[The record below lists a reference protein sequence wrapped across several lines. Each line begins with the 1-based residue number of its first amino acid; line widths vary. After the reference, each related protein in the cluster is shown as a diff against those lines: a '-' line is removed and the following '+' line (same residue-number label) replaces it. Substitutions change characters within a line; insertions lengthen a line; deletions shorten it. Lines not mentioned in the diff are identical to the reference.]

1 MQGRK
6 IRHLSTVQRPFALNI
21 TKAYRPTSSS
31 ALNAVAGLLPLH
43 IRIEEEAARQL
54 VKQLKRPVTFD
65 DELFLPEDFEPQ
77 ATHLHIHPSTKGRGV
92 RIKGITT
99 VLEQPSDIT
108 VYTDGSKIDNKVG
121 RAFIALCPPIIIHK
135 WQGVLRDFNSIFQS
149 EAIAMEQTIQYLQQK
164 QIREATIQTDSL
176 SVLHAINNAEHSS
189 PTIASIQQ
197 RLRENNE
204 QSYMLEWTKAHVGDY
219 GNEMADSLAKDA
231 ALGGTSGP
239 VNIPWPISHLKKSL
253 RLHATSKWQEEW
265 DQGETGRRT
274 YYHLSY
280 VDPGRT
286 ISNPQLIRY
295 ITGHGPF
302 PEYFAKRGISETDI
316 CSCGEVGTPEHYVT
330 TCPLTTGLHI
340 PIPQTNRQAF
350 CKFLIKQ
357 RHFIYKL
364 TKVMDKLSALG
375 TDLCQTA

>member
-1 MQGRK
+1 MQSRK

-21 TKAYRPTSSS
+21 TKAYRTTSSS

-65 DELFLPEDFEPQ
+65 DELFLQEDFEPQ

-108 VYTDGSKIDNKVG
+108 VYTDGSKIDNKMG
-121 RAFIALCPPIIIHK
+121 SAFAALSPPIIIHK
-135 WQGVLRDFNSIFQS
+135 WQGALRDFNSVFQS
-149 EAIAMEQTIQYLQQK
+149 EAIAMEQAIQYLQQK
-164 QIREATIQTDSL
+164 QIREATIKTDSL

-197 RLRENNE
+197 RLRENNG

-231 ALGGTSGP
+231 ALGGT
-239 VNIPWPISHLKKSL
+239 
-253 RLHATSKWQEEW
+253 
-265 DQGETGRRT
+265 
-274 YYHLSY
+274 
-280 VDPGRT
+280 
-286 ISNPQLIRY
+286 
-295 ITGHGPF
+295 
-302 PEYFAKRGISETDI
+302 
-316 CSCGEVGTPEHYVT
+316 
-330 TCPLTTGLHI
+330 
-340 PIPQTNRQAF
+340 
-350 CKFLIKQ
+350 
-357 RHFIYKL
+357 
-364 TKVMDKLSALG
+364 
-375 TDLCQTA
+375 